1 MKTEKTNEA
10 TAAPSPKDKVK
21 IKNLKL
27 NKETIQNL
35 SDQDATAVRGGVYV
49 ARSSGGG
56 GTGT

>member
-27 NKETIQNL
+27 SKETVQNL
-35 SDQDATAVRGGVYV
+35 SDQDAATVKGGQRTYTCN
-49 ARSSGGG
+49 GGSM
-56 GTGT
+56 